1 MGKSDKKD
9 KKSEKI
15 IDKKEKKVKKEKKEK
30 LDKASKKSKKE
41 RKDKDK
47 SSKKDKKERKDKDK
61 SSKKDKKRKH
71 SESDSEEEFVVHK
84 KNKVAEP
91 VVVESKPQAPVEAT
105 AGWND
110 WNKASFDG
118 DDAKKNKFLRLL
130 GAKKSSPATAT
141 QAFVPASGK
150 KSGGGLYG
158 GLKSAIDEDEK
169 KRISNDLEKQFD
181 HGLQFR
187 KQMQMGR
194 RGGLGF
200 N

>member
-1 MGKSDKKD
+1 MPNFD
-9 KKSEKI
+9 
-15 IDKKEKKVKKEKKEK
+15 
-30 LDKASKKSKKE
+30 
-41 RKDKDK
+41 
-47 SSKKDKKERKDKDK
+47 SSRQ
-61 SSKKDKKRKH
+61 
-71 SESDSEEEFVVHK
+71 
-84 KNKVAEP
+84 
-91 VVVESKPQAPVEAT
+91 PQATTEAT

-130 GAKKSSPATAT
+130 GAKKSTSATAT
-141 QAFVPASGK
+141 QAFVPATVK

-169 KRISNDLEKQFD
+169 QRISNDLEKQFD

-200 N
+200 NQSEKQKKSYFFFNIFARAQTSK